1 MNKKKIIIKGHK
13 VKDVGYRPFL
23 FEVATR
29 KLVPCFDAV
38 NKKEVDKDGNEIV
51 EVFVGGPEDD
61 VDNFIEF
68 IKDENNKPE
77 YANVE
82 SIEVVEKDYK
92 GGIMTIES
100 FSRCLSVHQL
110 AKFATIGNKIVV
122 GQEMLR
128 IETNQNFKDMD
139 LKYKLISDGMF
150 ALVDAIEKRQQS
162 FDMHLEK
169 IDKNIETLLE
179 ILVKNK

>member
-1 MNKKKIIIKGHK
+1 MNINKKKIVIKGHK
-13 VKDVGYRPFL
+13 VKNVGYRPFL

-29 KLVPCFDAV
+29 KLVPYFDAV
-38 NKKEVDKDGNEIV
+38 NKKEVDNDGNEIV
-51 EVFVGGPEDD
+51 EVFVGGPKDD

-100 FSRCLSVHQL
+100 FSMWLNSDQL
-110 AKFATIGNKIVV
+110 YKMTTIGTK
-122 GQEMLR
+122 MLGKQDET
-128 IETNQNFKDMD
+128 IEEIRDLRDD
-139 LKYKLISDGMF
+139 LKSYFDKRFDK
-150 ALVDAIEKRQQS
+150 IEKDVFQIKK
-162 FDMHLEK
+162 K
-169 IDKNIETLLE
+169 INM
-179 ILVKNK
+179 VC